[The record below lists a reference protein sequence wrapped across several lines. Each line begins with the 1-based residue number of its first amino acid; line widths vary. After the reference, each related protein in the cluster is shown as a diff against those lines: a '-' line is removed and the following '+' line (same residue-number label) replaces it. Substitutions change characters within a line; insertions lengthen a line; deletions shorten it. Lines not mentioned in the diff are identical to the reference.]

1 MSERLIATP
10 SQTVGPF
17 FHLGLVRA
25 STRTGLA
32 REGALGAM
40 AGPATRGERIALH
53 VRVTDGDGTPVPD
66 AMVELWQADA
76 DGRYVRPDDPS
87 SAAAGIAAP
96 EFIGFGR
103 LPTSQDGT
111 CVFATIRPGLV
122 AAPDGRFQAAH
133 INLCFFSRGL
143 LRHLYT
149 RIYFSGDDRLDED
162 VVLANVPADRRET
175 LMAKPIA
182 GAPGGWSFELRLQGT
197 DETVFFDL

>member
-1 MSERLIATP
+1 MSRERLVATP

-17 FHLGLVRA
+17 FHFGLVRA
-25 STRTGLA
+25 GTRSGLA
-32 REGALGAM
+32 REGALGSM
-40 AGPATRGERIALH
+40 AGPATRGERITLR

-76 DGRYVRPDDPS
+76 DGRYVRPDNPTM
-87 SAAAGIAAP
+87 AAAGTAPP
-96 EFIGFGR
+96 EFTGFGR

-111 CVFATIRPGLV
+111 CVFTTIRPGLV
-122 AAPDGRFQAAH
+122 ASPDGRFQAAH

-149 RIYFSGDDRLDED
+149 RIYFSGDDRLGDD
-162 VVLANVPADRRET
+162 VVLANVPVERRAT
-175 LMAKPIA
+175 LLATPA
-182 GAPGGWSFELRLQGT
+182 GAPGEWSFDLRLQGT